1 MEPNNITHFHNFEDA
16 LFRVPYFAKSLEVG
30 SVPITL
36 ETDGTFQFFGSGR
49 KVYEYK
55 TPYDDIQGSEI

>member
-1 MEPNNITHFHNFEDA
+1 MQISPSGGSVLSANQH
-16 LFRVPYFAKSLEVG
+16 PYFAKVLEVG